1 MQLEKLSK
9 QKLFL
14 PDATRGAVK
23 FLTTKQLK
31 DTGTKALVTNTLHLL
46 INYGADHISQLG
58 GIKKLMNWDGLIVT
72 DSGGFQVFSLI
83 HRGKWKGEI
92 NEGGAIFRSPKDGS
106 KYILS
111 PESSIDI
118 QMKIGGDVL
127 VCLDDCRD
135 TGLTRKEAEES
146 VERTIQWAKRCK
158 EHFEKEYGGTKK
170 TGKLLTA
177 VVQGANFLDLR
188 EKCAKAL
195 VDIGFDGYNF
205 GGFVVNKGGELVLDE
220 MKAVVD
226 NIPEDKIRYA
236 MGVGK
241 PQDIRDA
248 FELGYNWFDTVLV
261 TRNARHGTLYS
272 SDMPNEIL
280 RITNSRYSSD
290 MRPIDSN
297 CDCEVC
303 KNYSRAY
310 VHHLL
315 KMGEAT
321 GMTLA
326 TIHNLRYY
334 QNLIGNLN

>member
-92 NEGGAIFRSPKDGS
+92 NEDGAIFRSPKDGS

-303 KNYSRAY
+303 KNHSRAY

-315 KMGEAT
+315 KMSEAT
-321 GMTLA
+321 GITLA

-334 QNLIGNLN
+334 QNLIEGLS

>member
-1 MQLEKLSK
+1 MQLEKLTQK
-9 QKLFL
+9 KLFL

-46 INYGADHISQLG
+46 INYGADHIAQLG
-58 GIKKLMNWDGLIVT
+58 GIKNLMNWDGLVLT

-92 NEGGAIFRSPKDGS
+92 NSNGAVFRSPRDGT
-106 KYILS
+106 KYMLS

-135 TGLTRKEAEES
+135 TGLTRKEAKES

-158 EHFEKEYGGTKK
+158 EHFEKKYGGTKE

-177 VVQGANFLDLR
+177 VVQGSNFLDLR

-195 VDIGFDGYNF
+195 VNIGYDGYNF
-205 GGFVVNKGGELVLDE
+205 GGFVVNKKGELVLDE
-220 MKAVVD
+220 MQAVVD

-248 FELGYNWFDTVLV
+248 SKLGYNWFDTVLV

-326 TIHNLRYY
+326 TIHNLKYY
-334 QNLIGNLN
+334 QNLIAELN

>member
-1 MQLEKLSK
+1 
-9 QKLFL
+9 
-14 PDATRGAVK
+14 V
-23 FLTTKQLK
+23 
-31 DTGTKALVTNTLHLL
+31 N
-46 INYGADHISQLG
+46 
-58 GIKKLMNWDGLIVT
+58 
-72 DSGGFQVFSLI
+72 
-83 HRGKWKGEI
+83 
-92 NEGGAIFRSPKDGS
+92 
-106 KYILS
+106 
-111 PESSIDI
+111 
-118 QMKIGGDVL
+118 IG
-127 VCLDDCRD
+127 
-135 TGLTRKEAEES
+135 
-146 VERTIQWAKRCK
+146 
-158 EHFEKEYGGTKK
+158 Y
-170 TGKLLTA
+170 
-177 VVQGANFLDLR
+177 
-188 EKCAKAL
+188 
-195 VDIGFDGYNF
+195 DGYNF
-205 GGFVVNKGGELVLDE
+205 GGFVVNKKGELVLDE
-220 MKAVVD
+220 MQAVVD

-248 FELGYNWFDTVLV
+248 SKLGYNWFDTVLV

-326 TIHNLRYY
+326 TIHNLKYY
-334 QNLIGNLN
+334 QNLIAELN